1 MFQPGSVKLKNYN
14 VALKGFVLFLTFA
27 CVLACS
33 PKKLAVTRVEG
44 REIAVGAEK
53 GEDAKIAAF
62 IKPYHDHI
70 ESDMSTVLALAPVS
84 VDKSGQW
91 QTPIGNLFAD
101 ATLQKTD
108 SIFLKRENKHIDF
121 CMLNAG
127 GVRSIIPA
135 GDVTMRTA
143 YEIMPFE
150 NSCTVAEMKSEQV
163 LEMITYIIKE
173 KKPHPLSGI
182 SFAIAKDGSAK
193 DVVIAGKP
201 FDPNRTYYCVTN
213 DYLFLGGDNMV
224 FFAKGPKYYPLDYKL
239 RNVLIDY
246 FKQVDTVLAPTN
258 PRITVE

>member
-1 MFQPGSVKLKNYN
+1 M
-14 VALKGFVLFLTFA
+14 
-27 CVLACS
+27 
-33 PKKLAVTRVEG
+33 AVTRIEG

-70 ESDMSTVLALAPVS
+70 EADMSTVLAVAPVAI
-84 VDKSGQW
+84 DKTGQW

-108 SIFLKRENKHIDF
+108 SIFLKRQGRHLDF
-121 CMLNAG
+121 CMLNSG

-150 NSCTVAEMKSEQV
+150 NSCIVAEMKPEQIQ
-163 LEMITYIIKE
+163 EMVTYIIGE

-182 SFAIAKDGSAK
+182 SFSIGKDGRAS
-193 DVVIAGKP
+193 DIVIAGKP
-201 FDPNRTYYCVTN
+201 LEANRTYYCVTN
-213 DYLFLGGDNMV
+213 DYLYLGGDSMV
-224 FFAKGPKYYPLDYKL
+224 FFAKGPKSYPLDYKL

-246 FKQVDTVLAPTN
+246 FKQVDTVVAPTN